1 MSREEGGDEEGRL
14 PKLTT
19 RSLLI
24 NLACLISSAYG
35 LSTGTKI
42 HLPHNLIQ
50 AGHKQFLTNIGV
62 GITMTNNVANILNW
76 ILRNCR
82 FVADKRILSIFN
94 FASRHVTLPIA
105 LVLESIIPAVYWPL
119 RLFAL
124 DLIMQ
129 GVKDGRSPVPY
140 LTDFCLHLFPI
151 VFLLMD
157 HYLSGC
163 GQKFNISNI
172 SGFVMVNTLGLAY
185 YKWLGH
191 LIDPTRG
198 QVYPYPFLDVEE
210 PYRTIIFVT
219 ITSIAWLVYLL
230 YQRFPPKSKQTPRD
244 GTKKTE

>member
-1 MSREEGGDEEGRL
+1 MSKEGEGDTEGKS
-14 PKLTT
+14 PKPTT

-50 AGHKQFLTNIGV
+50 AGHRQFLTNIGV
-62 GITMTNNVANILNW
+62 GITIINNVANILNW

-82 FVADKRILSIFN
+82 FVTDNRILSIFN
-94 FASRHVTLPIA
+94 FVARHITLPIA

-140 LTDFCLHLFPI
+140 MTDVCCHLFPI
-151 VFLLMD
+151 IFLLLD
-157 HYLSGC
+157 HYFSGC

-172 SGFVMVNTLGLAY
+172 SGFVMVNALGLAY
-185 YKWLGH
+185 YKWLDH
-191 LIDPTRG
+191 LIGPAKG

-210 PYRTIIFVT
+210 PYRTIIFIT
-219 ITSIAWLVYLL
+219 ITSITWFIYLL
-230 YQRFPPKSKQTPRD
+230 YQRFPPKSRQTSK
-244 GTKKTE
+244 GNAKKTD